1 MHVKLLIVA
10 AVICVSVGGGP
21 ASAEPASSRATS
33 TISAPIV
40 LLVDSTGKVA
50 ARALNDTMMLV
61 TVHHPAVVAP
71 AFIHPV
77 YDADGR
83 AASGLATW
91 ASDGSVLFTS
101 PDCSS
106 GAHVFGANHAGLRA
120 TSQVATPGGTIL
132 YVGAIATTRSASIQ
146 SILYGSGCS
155 AVMVQQNGLIPVDL
169 TINLTTAYPPPLS
182 FQ

>member
-1 MHVKLLIVA
+1 VKLPIVA
-10 AVICVSVGGGP
+10 AVIAVTVGGGP
-21 ASAEPASSRATS
+21 ACAQSASISGTS
-33 TISAPIV
+33 TPSAPIV
-40 LLVDSTGKVA
+40 LLDSTGKVA
-50 ARALNDTMMLV
+50 AKAFNDTMMLV
-61 TVHHPAVVAP
+61 AVHPAVVAP
-71 AFIHPV
+71 AFIHPI

-101 PDCSS
+101 ADCSS
-106 GAHVFGANHAGLRA
+106 GAHVFTSNHAGLRA

-146 SILYGSGCS
+146 SILYGNGCS
-155 AVMVQQNGLIPVDL
+155 AVIVQQNGLIPVDL
-169 TINLTTAYPPPLS
+169 TINLTRMYPPPLS